1 MENQLKLRINIRIP
15 DIFVHRPLRIKRFA
29 ELQLPVMV
37 LHLQEPQ
44 SAQLIRY
51 LHSTQTNKRVAQ
63 RHSDR

>member
-15 DIFVHRPLRIKRFA
+15 DIVVHRPLGIKRFA
-29 ELQLPVMV
+29 ELQLPVT
-37 LHLQEPQ
+37 LRLQEPQ

-51 LHSTQTNKRVAQ
+51 LPTTQTNKRVVQ